1 MDPQSTDPQSTDPRD
16 ADRQSLG
23 GAELAELLA
32 PLRAADDRLAATYP
46 GGVPVQPAHVC
57 YVPADRLR
65 TSEARHW
72 GDEARALLDE
82 HAPDA
87 TSLGAALGRQ
97 LPAGT
102 FDDVLRL
109 LAERPVHDLRV
120 DLEDGYGRR
129 PDAEEDAAVDRAVQL
144 LAADPPPSYGLR
156 VKPLEAGSAERSA
169 RTLDRWTTGLAAA
182 GLAPGIVTL
191 PKVQAPEQVEV
202 VVRLLEVLEQ
212 RAGSGRAALELQV
225 ETAPAVVD
233 AGGRIT
239 VPLLLAAGR
248 GRVTGLHFGTYDYT
262 AALGLSPREQA
273 LDAPVADAAK
283 DLLQLS
289 AAARGVAVSDGSTNV
304 LPVGDR
310 AQVHA
315 AWALHGRLVERGT
328 ARGLWQGWDL
338 HPGQLVS
345 RWATLSAFFRER
357 LPEVRARLAGT
368 AVGVADEPATRA
380 MLDAFVRR
388 AAALGISG

>member
-1 MDPQSTDPQSTDPRD
+1 MPQSLAAAEQARLLGPLGACD
-16 ADRQSLG
+16 A
-23 GAELAELLA
+23 
-32 PLRAADDRLAATYP
+32 RLAATYP
-46 GGVPVQPAHVC
+46 GGVPRQPWHTC

-65 TSEARHW
+65 AHEARLW
-72 GDEARALLDE
+72 GEQALALLAE
-82 HAPDA
+82 HAPDVEQ
-87 TSLGAALGRQ
+87 LGAALGRRLSPQ
-97 LPAGT
+97 T
-102 FDDVLRL
+102 WDDVQRL
-109 LAERPVHDLRV
+109 LSERPVHDLRV

-129 PDAEEDAAVDRAVQL
+129 PDAEEDAAVDAAVQAL
-144 LAADPPPSYGLR
+144 SQGTPPSYGVR
-156 VKPLEAGSAERSA
+156 VKPLEAGSAQRSA
-169 RTLDRWTTGLAAA
+169 RTLDRWLTGLAAA
-182 GLAPGIVTL
+182 ALPPGIVTL
-191 PKVQAPEQVEV
+191 PKVQAPEQVSV
-202 VVRLLEVLEQ
+202 AVALLEAVE
-212 RAGSGRAALELQV
+212 RRTGGGRAALELQV
-225 ETAPAVVD
+225 ETAAAVVD
-233 AGGRIT
+233 ADGRVA

-315 AWALHGRLVERGT
+315 AWALHSRLVERGT

-338 HPGQLVS
+338 HPGQLVT
-345 RWATLSAFFRER
+345 RWTTLSAFCRER

-368 AVGVADEPATRA
+368 ATGVADEPATIA
-380 MLDAFVRR
+380 MLDAFIRR

>member
-1 MDPQSTDPQSTDPRD
+1 
-16 ADRQSLG
+16 
-23 GAELAELLA
+23 
-32 PLRAADDRLAATYP
+32 
-46 GGVPVQPAHVC
+46 V
-57 YVPADRLR
+57 
-65 TSEARHW
+65 
-72 GDEARALLDE
+72 
-82 HAPDA
+82 
-87 TSLGAALGRQ
+87 
-97 LPAGT
+97 
-102 FDDVLRL
+102 
-109 LAERPVHDLRV
+109 
-120 DLEDGYGRR
+120 
-129 PDAEEDAAVDRAVQL
+129 
-144 LAADPPPSYGLR
+144 
-156 VKPLEAGSAERSA
+156 
-169 RTLDRWTTGLAAA
+169 TGLAAA
-182 GLAPGIVTL
+182 GLSPGTVTL
-191 PKVQAPEQVEV
+191 PKVQAPEQVQV
-202 VVRLLEVLEQ
+202 AVALLGALEA
-212 RAGSGRAALELQV
+212 RTGVTGTALELQV

-233 AGGRIT
+233 ADGRIT

-248 GRVTGLHFGTYDYT
+248 GRVTGLHFGPYDYT

-289 AAARGVAVSDGSTNV
+289 AAARGVAVSDGSSNV

-315 AWALHGRLVERGT
+315 AWALHARLVERGT

-368 AVGVADEPATRA
+368 ATGVADEPATWA
-380 MLDAFVRR
+380 MLDAFTRR

>member
-1 MDPQSTDPQSTDPRD
+1 MAAQSLDD
-16 ADRQSLG
+16 AD
-23 GAELAELLA
+23 LADLLS
-32 PLRAADDRLAATYP
+32 PLHASDERLRSTYP
-46 GGVPVQPAHVC
+46 GGVPVQPAHTC

-65 TSEARHW
+65 PSEARRW
-72 GDEARALLDE
+72 GDEARALLAE

-87 TSLGAALGRQ
+87 AALSAALGRE
-97 LPAGT
+97 LPDGT
-102 FDDVLRL
+102 WEDLLRL

-129 PDAEEDAAVDRAVQL
+129 PDDEEDAAVDRAVRL
-144 LAADPPPSYGLR
+144 LAEDPPPAYGLR
-156 VKPLEAGSAERSA
+156 VKALEAGSAERSA
-169 RTLDRWTTGLAAA
+169 RTLDRWVTGLAAA
-182 GLAPGIVTL
+182 GLSPGTVTL
-191 PKVQAPEQVEV
+191 PKVQAPEQVQV
-202 VVRLLEVLEQ
+202 AVALLGALEA
-212 RAGSGRAALELQV
+212 RTGVTGTALELQV

-233 AGGRIT
+233 ADGRIT

-289 AAARGVAVSDGSTNV
+289 AAARGVAVSDGSSNV

-315 AWALHGRLVERGT
+315 AWALHARLVERGT

-368 AVGVADEPATRA
+368 ATGVADEPATWA
-380 MLDAFVRR
+380 MLDAFSRR